1 MTGARYPLHLDLTGR
16 RVLVVGAGPVGVRRA
31 RALVAAGADV
41 HVVAPDVAPGAGD
54 DLGPV
59 RLDRRAF
66 VPADV
71 DGAWLVHACTGA
83 VDAEVAAACA
93 ARGVWCV
100 RADDAGAS
108 PAWTPAVARVDDVVV
123 SVSAGRDPR
132 RTVALRDALATAL
145 ETGDLPLRRSRPGP
159 GRVAYVTAAPEPDLL
174 TVRARRLLATA
185 DVVLPDPGVVPPL
198 ARVDPPL
205 VRGDGAALTEP
216 GEAAR
221 CVVERVRQG
230 QVVVRLVAGDSSADE
245 VAACAAAGVPV
256 EVVP

>member
-16 RVLVVGAGPVGVRRA
+16 RVLVVGAGAVAVRRV
-31 RALVAAGADV
+31 RALVDAGADV
-41 HVVAPDVAPGAGD
+41 HVVASEVAD
-54 DLGPV
+54 DLPPV
-59 RLDRRAF
+59 RVDRRAF
-66 VPADV
+66 VPRDV

-83 VDAEVAAACA
+83 VDAEVAAACTS
-93 ARGVWCV
+93 RGVWCV

-145 ETGDLPLRRSRPGP
+145 ETGDLPLRRHRPGP
-159 GRVAYVTAAPEPDLL
+159 GRAAYVTATPDPDLL

-185 DVVLPDPGVVPPL
+185 DVVLHDPGTVPPL
-198 ARVDPPL
+198 P
-205 VRGDGAALTEP
+205 GGADVVAVEP

-221 CVVERVRQG
+221 CTVERVREG
-230 QVVVRLVAGDSSADE
+230 QVVVRLVAGREPADE
-245 VAACAAAGVPV
+245 IATCAASGVPV